1 MSSGGHI
8 QRRGKSSWRLKY
20 DLGRHP
26 KTGVRIIK
34 YKTVRGKKSEAQAE
48 LRRLLGTVDVRRHVD
63 PGKMTVGDW
72 LKQWLEEARHT
83 TSPKTHERYSEIVNL
98 HLHPALGAIQLA
110 KFAPVHIQGFYSDAL
125 KSGRLDG
132 KGGLSPQT
140 VLHFHRLLDHAMKR
154 ARKLRL
160 IAVNPVEDVDPPKVE
175 EREMQTL
182 DDEQAGRL
190 LAAASTTRLYAPLVV
205 ALATGLRRGALLA
218 LRWQDINLT
227 TGIVTVVRS
236 LEQTKAGLRFKPTK
250 TKRGKRP
257 IVLPASV
264 LAVLLDHKARQA
276 EERLMLGQG
285 KSELVFTR
293 VDGDPIKPD
302 SFTSW
307 VARVAERAGTSHI
320 MPVHGLRHTH
330 ITNLLREN
338 VHPKVASERAGHSR
352 VGFTLDRYSHVI
364 PSLQEDAAVRIDARL
379 SKVLGS

>member
-48 LRRLLGTVDVRRHVD
+48 LRRLLGTVYVGRHVD

-182 DDEQAGRL
+182 HDEQAGRL

-205 ALATGLRRGALLA
+205 ALATGLRRGELLA

-293 VDGDPIKPD
+293 VEGDPIKPD

-364 PSLQEDAAVRIDARL
+364 PSLQEDAAIRIDARL

>member
-20 DLGRHP
+20 DLGRDP

-48 LRRLLGTVDVRRHVD
+48 LRRLLGTVDVGRHVD

-205 ALATGLRRGALLA
+205 ALATGLRRGELLA

-276 EERLMLGQG
+276 DERLMLGQG

-293 VDGDPIKPD
+293 VEGDPIKPD

-364 PSLQEDAAVRIDARL
+364 PSLQEDAAIRIDARL

>member
-48 LRRLLGTVDVRRHVD
+48 LRRLLGTVDVGRHVD

-182 DDEQAGRL
+182 HDEQAGRL

-205 ALATGLRRGALLA
+205 ALATGLRRGELLA

-264 LAVLLDHKARQA
+264 LAVLLNHKARQA

-293 VDGDPIKPD
+293 VEGDPIKPD

-330 ITNLLREN
+330 ITNL
-338 VHPKVASERAGHSR
+338 H
-352 VGFTLDRYSHVI
+352 
-364 PSLQEDAAVRIDARL
+364 ARTCIRR
-379 SKVLGS
+379 